1 MSVQF
6 STWKTKHMNWF
17 WTCTRKNPQR
27 WYTIQL
33 LPFLNI
39 RHWRDMKEFTP
50 VKKHS
55 FAPSGT
61 SNVQYQAIWRD
72 MKEPTLV
79 INHSAALRVTKNVQH
94 QALWRDLKGTTAVI
108 QYNNINPF
116 KETRKNP
123 HWWWTIQLLPVTKN
137 VQHQAIWRHMKEPT
151 LEVIHSAAL
160 NVTTNAQHQVFESMD
175 EPTLVIFWEFFVIA
189 CGTFGKNI
197 FKWLNNICR
206 QHIASNSKQQQL
218 APKRKRFRKESI
230 WSACQ
235 AVDCQVRETYLTNEI
250 SVFLHDFSDQ
260 NVILCG

>member
-1 MSVQF
+1 
-6 STWKTKHMNWF
+6 
-17 WTCTRKNPQR
+17 
-27 WYTIQL
+27 
-33 LPFLNI
+33 
-39 RHWRDMKEFTP
+39 
-50 VKKHS
+50 
-55 FAPSGT
+55 
-61 SNVQYQAIWRD
+61 

-79 INHSAALRVTKNVQH
+79 INHSATPTVTKNVQH
-94 QALWRDLKGTTAVI
+94 QALWRDLKGTTAMINHSVAPSVTTTV
-108 QYNNINPF
+108 QYLSIWRDTKQPAL
-116 KETRKNP
+116 

-175 EPTLVIFWEFFVIA
+175 EPTLVIFWDFFVIA

-230 WSACQ
+230 WSARL
-235 AVDCQVRETYLTNEI
+235 AVGCQVRETYLTCKI
-250 SVFLHDFSDQ
+250 SVFLYDFSDQ